1 MSGSADAPRARFIA
15 GLRAMTPPLVG
26 VVPFGLVTGVVST
39 AAGLS
44 PLETMV
50 MAIATFSGI
59 VHIVAAQLYAAGAPL
74 VVIVATVAVLS
85 LRLVIYSAGLA
96 PWLAHLPLR
105 WKLVVAYVLT
115 DHAYALS
122 IVEFTHHP
130 ERGNRHWY
138 IAGGGAI
145 SWVVWVVAV
154 GAGVV
159 VGAQVPL
166 AWGLDFTFALT
177 FLALLMVVLHDRPGV
192 AAAIVG
198 GIAAILAFHLPL
210 KLGLIVAALTGIAAG
225 TAWRAMEVRW
235 FGR

>member
-1 MSGSADAPRARFIA
+1 MA
-15 GLRAMTPPLVG
+15 PPLVG

-39 AAGLS
+39 AAGLT

-50 MAIATFSGI
+50 MSVATFSGI
-59 VHIVAAQLYAAGAPL
+59 VHVVGAQLYAAGAPL
-74 VVIVATVAVLS
+74 AVIVATAAVLS
-85 LRLVIYSAGLA
+85 LRLVMYSAGLA
-96 PWLAHLPLR
+96 PWLAHLPVR
-105 WKLVVAYVLT
+105 WKLVVAYCLT

-122 IVEFTHHP
+122 VVEFTHHP
-130 ERGNRHWY
+130 DRGNRHWY

-159 VGAQVPL
+159 VGAQVPP

-177 FLALLMVVLHDRPGV
+177 FLALLMVVLQDRPGV
-192 AAAIVG
+192 AAAVVG

-210 KLGLIVAALTGIAAG
+210 KLGLIVAAVTGVAAG
-225 TAWRAMEVRW
+225 TVWRAMEVKW

>member
-1 MSGSADAPRARFIA
+1 MA
-15 GLRAMTPPLVG
+15 PPLVG

-39 AAGLS
+39 AAGLT

-59 VHIVAAQLYAAGAPL
+59 VHIVSAQLYAAGAPL
-74 VVIVATVAVLS
+74 VVIVATIAVLS

-105 WKLVVAYVLT
+105 WKLLVAYVLT

-122 IVEFTHHP
+122 VVEFTHHP

-145 SWVVWVVAV
+145 SWVVWTLAV

-159 VGAQVPL
+159 LGAQVPP

-192 AAAIVG
+192 AAAVVG
-198 GIAAILAFHLPL
+198 GLAAIAAFHLPL
-210 KLGLIVAALTGIAAG
+210 KLGLVAAALTGIAAG
-225 TAWRAMEVRW
+225 VAWHALEARW
-235 FGR
+235 SGR

>member
-1 MSGSADAPRARFIA
+1 LPHAPDAPRARFVA
-15 GLRAMTPPLVG
+15 GMRAMTPPLVG

-39 AAGLS
+39 AAGLT

-59 VHIVAAQLYAAGAPL
+59 VHIVSAQLYAAGAPL
-74 VVIVATVAVLS
+74 VVIVATIAVLS

-105 WKLVVAYVLT
+105 WKLLVAYFLT

-122 IVEFTHHP
+122 VVEFTHHP
-130 ERGNRHWY
+130 ERGNRQWY

-145 SWVVWVVAV
+145 SWVVWTLAV

-159 VGAQVPL
+159 LGAQVPA

-192 AAAIVG
+192 AAAVVG
-198 GIAAILAFHLPL
+198 GLAAIAAFHLPL

-225 TAWRAMEVRW
+225 VGWRALEARW
-235 FGR
+235 SGR

>member
-1 MSGSADAPRARFIA
+1 LPHAPDAPRARFVA
-15 GLRAMTPPLVG
+15 GMRAMTPPLVG

-39 AAGLS
+39 AAGLT

-59 VHIVAAQLYAAGAPL
+59 VHIVSAQLYAAGAPL
-74 VVIVATVAVLS
+74 VVIVATIAVLS

-105 WKLVVAYVLT
+105 WKLLVAYVLT

-122 IVEFTHHP
+122 VVEFTHHP

-145 SWVVWVVAV
+145 SWVVWTLAV

-159 VGAQVPL
+159 LGAQVPP

-192 AAAIVG
+192 AAAVVG
-198 GIAAILAFHLPL
+198 GLAAIAALQLPL
-210 KLGLIVAALTGIAAG
+210 KLGLVAAALTGIAAG
-225 TAWRAMEVRW
+225 VAWHALEARW
-235 FGR
+235 SGR

>member
-1 MSGSADAPRARFIA
+1 M
-15 GLRAMTPPLVG
+15 RAMAPPLVG

-39 AAGLS
+39 AAGLT

-50 MAIATFSGI
+50 MSVATFSGI
-59 VHIVAAQLYAAGAPL
+59 VHVVSAQLYAAGAPL
-74 VVIVATVAVLS
+74 AVIVATAAVLS
-85 LRLVIYSAGLA
+85 LRLVMYSAGLA
-96 PWLAHLPLR
+96 PWLAHLPVR
-105 WKLVVAYVLT
+105 WKLVIAYCLT

-122 IVEFTHHP
+122 VVEFTHHP
-130 ERGNRHWY
+130 DRGNRHWY

-145 SWVVWVVAV
+145 AWVVWGVAV

-159 VGAQVPL
+159 VGAQVPP

-177 FLALLMVVLHDRPGV
+177 FLALLMVVLQDRPGV
-192 AAAIVG
+192 AAAVVG

-210 KLGLIVAALTGIAAG
+210 KLGLIVAALTGVAAG
-225 TAWRAMEVRW
+225 TAWRAMEVKW